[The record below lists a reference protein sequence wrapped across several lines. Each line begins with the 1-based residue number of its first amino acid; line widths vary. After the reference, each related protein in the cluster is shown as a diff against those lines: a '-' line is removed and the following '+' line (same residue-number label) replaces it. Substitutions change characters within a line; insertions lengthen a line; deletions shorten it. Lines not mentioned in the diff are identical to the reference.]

1 MKIAIFGGSF
11 NPIHLG
17 HIKLVKTAIETAD
30 LDKVLLIPT
39 GITPHKSNS
48 EMMSAKDR
56 LEMCKIASLSYDNI
70 EVSSIEIERE
80 GKSYTYQTLNS
91 LKEIYPNDEFF
102 IIMGSDM
109 YLSLHTWKNAKL
121 FLNNLNVV
129 TDLRNSADIM
139 EIEKQCELLKKYGA
153 KSYIIN
159 HSVMDV
165 SSTEIR
171 ERLKNNFDVSEF
183 LDSKVLEYI
192 KTHHLYGM

>member
-17 HIKLVKTAIETAD
+17 HIKLVMAAIETAD
-30 LDKVLLIPT
+30 IDKVLLIPT

-48 EMMSAKDR
+48 EMVPAKDR

-70 EVSSIEIERE
+70 EVSSIEIDRE

-109 YLSLHTWKNAKL
+109 FLSLHTWRNAKS
-121 FLNNLNVV
+121 FLKNLNVIS
-129 TDLRNSADIM
+129 DLRNSADIK
-139 EIEKQCELLKKYGA
+139 EIEKQCELLNEYGA

-159 HSVMDV
+159 HSVMNV

-171 ERLKNNFDVSEF
+171 EQLKNNFDVSEF

-192 KTHHLYGM
+192 KTHHLYGT